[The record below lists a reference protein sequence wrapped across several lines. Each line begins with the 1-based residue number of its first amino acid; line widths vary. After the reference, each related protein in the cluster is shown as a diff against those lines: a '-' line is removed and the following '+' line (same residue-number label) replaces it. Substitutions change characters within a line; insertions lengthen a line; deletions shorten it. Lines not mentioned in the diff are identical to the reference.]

1 MFSVFYTL
9 FQTNSIKNQ
18 IQREGF
24 NIQREID
31 GLVDKK
37 LRLHINIYKLQ
48 FIESCLSIL
57 YELVLLS
64 LIVIM
69 ATKNLLDNDIVTCVG
84 IVILT
89 VIPIFIKQ
97 KSKKDCMSIMISL
110 NEVIKK
116 RLGKELY
123 EEYVCQHN
131 MDVCHRDTH
140 E

>member
-9 FQTNSIKNQ
+9 FQANSIKKQ
-18 IQREGF
+18 IQRDGF

-37 LRLHINIYKLQ
+37 FRLHINIHKLQ

-64 LIVIM
+64 LMAIM
-69 ATKNLLDNDIVTCVG
+69 ATKNLLDNDIVTCMG

-89 VIPIFIKQ
+89 VIPIFIKL

-123 EEYVCQHN
+123 EEYACQHN
-131 MDVCHRDTH
+131 MDLCHRDTH